1 MKDAYQHCETLVRER
16 DRDRFLAALF
26 APAEQRQHLFALY
39 AFDLE
44 IGRVPDAV
52 REPMAGE
59 IRLQWWRDVIA
70 GERTGE
76 AQANPVAVAL
86 LDTLRYHPIST
97 EALRRAIDARE
108 FDLVG
113 SPMATRPALDE
124 YLDDTFGVAMAAA
137 AAVLE
142 PGQDFAEA
150 SRAAGRASGI
160 VKLLQNIGRDAA
172 RGRLFV
178 PLDLLAKHEVHT
190 ASVFAAEASA
200 GLLAA
205 LEELCVEAEKCHH
218 SLRELTVLQSAAP
231 AFLIAALVPAS
242 IARIR
247 RTSDPFRTPMEL
259 SAIRSQFLL
268 WRAARRGV
276 I

>member
-44 IGRVPDAV
+44 ISRVPDAV

-76 AQANPVAVAL
+76 AQANPVAAAL

-113 SPMATRPALDE
+113 SPMTTRAALDE

-150 SRAAGRASGI
+150 SRAGGRASGI

-190 ASVFAAEASA
+190 ASVFAAEASS
-200 GLLAA
+200 GFLAT
-205 LEELCVEAEKCHH
+205 LEELCVEAEKCHR
-218 SLRELTVLQSAAP
+218 SLQVSPVLQSAVP

-268 WRAARRGV
+268 WRAARRGA